1 MSGII
6 RYSSCLSLN
15 RLMQASTLFF
25 FWCCKRDEFDSS
37 KAASAVRALPK
48 DPYRIG
54 GWGGK
59 RALFQRS
66 RLEFSSGRGAS
77 VEPTTLVCWSNH
89 RFQTLSWRAER
100 CARQ

>member
-37 KAASAVRALPK
+37 KAASAACPLPK
-48 DPYRIG
+48 DP
-54 GWGGK
+54 
-59 RALFQRS
+59 
-66 RLEFSSGRGAS
+66 
-77 VEPTTLVCWSNH
+77 
-89 RFQTLSWRAER
+89 
-100 CARQ
+100 